1 MATWTQKIRFPH
13 TLPGE
18 IFCWS
23 TIDDSNYTSRRILVF
38 EKSSKIVISVLSEV
52 SGFAPDMASCAKSHP
67 RNFPVEGQ
75 QVLSLFQLMNIQK
88 LSEKGS
94 CLKNKHAPE
103 DVHASWL
110 NANGST

>member
-1 MATWTQKIRFPH
+1 MATWTQKVRFPH
-13 TLPGE
+13 TLSGE

-23 TIDDSNYTSRRILVF
+23 TIDDSNYSSGRILVF
-38 EKSSKIVISVLSEV
+38 EKSGKMDNSVLSEV
-52 SGFAPDMASCAKSHP
+52 SRTAPDMGSCAESHP

-88 LSEKGS
+88 LSEKVS
-94 CLKNKHAPE
+94 RLKNKQARE
-103 DVHASWL
+103 NVHASRL